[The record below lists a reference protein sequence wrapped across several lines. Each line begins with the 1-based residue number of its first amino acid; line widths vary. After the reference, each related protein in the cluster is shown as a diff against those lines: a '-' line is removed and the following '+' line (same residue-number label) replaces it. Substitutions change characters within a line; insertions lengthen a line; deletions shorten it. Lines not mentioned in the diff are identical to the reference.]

1 MKKLIL
7 IALLIILLFLAFVQY
22 ANAEIHDG
30 AIGRIKIPSINA
42 DFDLSY
48 FGRDANEHQHIALLY
63 KRQGVQHVG
72 NHYGSSGTWR
82 MENVKVGDTAHL
94 EYIKQDGLKT
104 AHYSYDYVCYAVML
118 LDVKNMEFSHKGIEY
133 RPFEETDLV
142 CCTCVWSD
150 SSRNYVAVFEM
161 VK

>member
-7 IALLIILLFLAFVQY
+7 IALLIILLFLVFVQY

-48 FGRDANEHQHIALLY
+48 SVNDANAHQHIALLY

-104 AHYSYDYVCYAVML
+104 VHYSYDYVCYAVML

-133 RPFEETDLV
+133 RPFEETDLI

-150 SSRNYVAVFEM
+150 STRNYVAVFER
-161 VK
+161 VN